1 MLTIA
6 LLMML
11 QQAPAV
17 PAKPLAPP
25 APPPAAAAPAAPK
38 PATPPAPQPP
48 PAPTML
54 PANELLQI
62 KTVYLLPMG
71 SAFDQYLANHLTR
84 GGILQVVTDPARADA
99 VFTDR
104 LGKSFQLKMEELYPA
119 PKPEPEPPKKK
130 GRDEDEPESQSMDMK
145 SAPMDRTSSFGR
157 GKSTYFLVHRGSR
170 NVVWSIYEKPKSLQ
184 PDDLD
189 DTAKFVARRLESAI
203 KDSGKTARLK

>member
-6 LLMML
+6 FLMLL
-11 QQAPAV
+11 QQAPVA
-17 PAKPLAPP
+17 PAKPA
-25 APPPAAAAPAAPK
+25 APPPAATVPAPPVAAK
-38 PATPPAPQPP
+38 PAVPPAPVAP
-48 PAPTML
+48 PAPVML

-71 SAFDQYLANHLTR
+71 NAFDQYLANHLTR

-104 LGKSFQLKMEELYPA
+104 LGKSFQMKMEELYPTA
-119 PKPEPEPPKKK
+119 KPEPEPVKKK
-130 GRDEDEPESQSMDMK
+130 DEDEPEKQSMDMK
-145 SAPMDRTSSFGR
+145 SAPLDRTSSFGR

-189 DTAKFVARRLESAI
+189 DTAKYVARRLESSVR
-203 KDSGKTARLK
+203 DSGKAANKK